1 MKTTVENIVN
11 KDRRTHNKHK
21 KIELGFRWRV
31 IPTGTQG
38 KLKEEDLVRALHIEC
53 ATEDY
58 VLAIAILSD
67 LYSATSVD
75 FPGGIKMRLV
85 PDIYGV
91 TNPYTRAKVL
101 HLRAR
106 QAMFLRKVME
116 MTSYEI
122 ASLDHPFT
130 DMEGE
135 TATMRERLMWI
146 QSTDRDYLPQ
156 FVNVASQYN
165 GTGVVFTFIPQLETE
180 ARNMVASVI
189 PLFRYH
195 YGDSI
200 KKYFKPDAWEL
211 QADTV
216 WDPELNAAVSPD
228 DRRVEAI
235 EEQDPEF
242 QWEILGE
249 KDEVSK
255 SVQRPPPTDKTLY
268 GDDDGD
274 SVSTFRTTR
283 SNFQQQLEAASKP
296 PKTDGDES
304 SSVPPASQVTPSPH
318 SSLTSARTPPNSN
331 HRGTLISSTS
341 SITSMNDET
350 VHSRLSMLET
360 SNDQNSLLLQMI
372 MHKLDNFLLPA
383 RSGPIQEIAEDTPNH
398 HQRTTE
404 VVMTEQQYTSTSLHD
419 EEPE

>member
-1 MKTTVENIVN
+1 MKATVENIVN
-11 KDRRTHNKHK
+11 KDGRIHNKHK

-31 IPTGTQG
+31 IPMGTQG
-38 KLKEEDLVRALHIEC
+38 KIKEEDLVRALHIEC

-58 VLAIAILSD
+58 VLAKAILSD

-106 QAMFLRKVME
+106 QAMFLSKVME

-122 ASLDHPFT
+122 ASLDRSFT
-130 DMEGE
+130 DTDGE
-135 TATMRERLMWI
+135 TATIRERLMWI
-146 QSTDRDYLPQ
+146 QSADRDYLPQ

-189 PLFRYH
+189 PLFRYY

-216 WDPELNAAVSPD
+216 WDPELNAAVLPD

-242 QWEILGE
+242 QWETLGGKE
-249 KDEVSK
+249 ETSK
-255 SVQRPPPTDKTLY
+255 PVQRPLPTDTTLY

-283 SNFQQQLEAASKP
+283 GNIQQQLEAASKQSA
-296 PKTDGDES
+296 TNGDETS
-304 SSVPPASQVTPSPH
+304 SALPASQVTPL
-318 SSLTSARTPPNSN
+318 SLTSARTPPNSN

-341 SITSMNDET
+341 SITLTNED
-350 VHSRLSMLET
+350 
-360 SNDQNSLLLQMI
+360 
-372 MHKLDNFLLPA
+372 
-383 RSGPIQEIAEDTPNH
+383 GP
-398 HQRTTE
+398 
-404 VVMTEQQYTSTSLHD
+404 
-419 EEPE
+419 